1 MKNIAGFKLEIVLA
15 LLCTTTIIGCGGS
28 QSKTGTTSQAN
39 TTTTT
44 TTTTTLPNTASVVPQ
59 GAWKTQQTITN
70 RYLPA
75 DFGTN
80 GAIMATA
87 QVATLSKTQSEVPA
101 TVEVD
106 YMRLIEDDPITGTK
120 ILAESHYDIASPQ
133 GLTINQG
140 ALYDRSPVWYGYT
153 DKHVPMLNSSIQ
165 NSVLKIDMS
174 STPDNIGHWWTDR
187 TPSKQGATYY
197 VEMRVKISGKVS
209 LQAGADFWKDMTSS
223 WAGDN
228 VNNREYFSS
237 DWYGDTNGQY
247 IVIRVPHY

>member
-1 MKNIAGFKLEIVLA
+1 MTNITAFKLKIVLA
-15 LLCTTTIIGCGGS
+15 LLCTTTIIGCGS
-28 QSKTGTTSQAN
+28 QSKTGATSQTDN
-39 TTTTT
+39 TTTT
-44 TTTTTLPNTASVVPQ
+44 TASVVPQ

-75 DFGTN
+75 DFSTN
-80 GAIMATA
+80 GAIMGTA
-87 QVATLSKTQSEVPA
+87 QIATLSKTQSGVPA

-120 ILAESHYDIASPQ
+120 VLAENHYDVASPQ
-133 GLTINQG
+133 GLSINQG

-153 DKHVPMLNSSIQ
+153 DNHVPMFNSSIQ

-174 STPDNIGHWWTDR
+174 VAPDNIGHWWTER
-187 TPSKQGATYY
+187 KPCKQGATYY
-197 VEMRVKISGKVS
+197 FEMRVKISGKVG
-209 LQAGADFWKDMTSS
+209 LQVGADFWKDMTSS

-237 DWYGDTNGQY
+237 DWFGDTNGQY
-247 IVIRVPHY
+247 IVIRAPHY